1 MATPPSCAPGK
12 AHTLHVD
19 NRPRLETDP
28 VLSDIPTCDWTC
40 VSWIW
45 IHRILEG
52 EVIESILVGKIK
64 HLELLIKSCYY
75 GNNS

>member
-40 VSWIW
+40 VPWIW